1 MTILFYILVSLALV
15 LIKTALIPGVLIFD
29 KFYDLLIPIVI
40 YLSLFRSLREGIP
53 IVLFFGLIMDSLC
66 GGPAGLYLA
75 TYVWLY
81 TGMRWAS
88 QVMHTGSLLLTALAV
103 AIGVAFE
110 SMVLMAYML
119 LLAPS
124 AIVPEDAVKT
134 VMLQII
140 WALITGPV
148 ILMIISWTQKKLD
161 IWRARIFPDWLDM
174 SGE

>member
-1 MTILFYILVSLALV
+1 MTILFYILVSLCLV
-15 LIKTALIPGVLIFD
+15 IIKTALIPGVTVLD

-53 IVLFFGLIMDSLC
+53 VVLFFGLIMDSLC
-66 GGPAGLYLA
+66 GGPTGLYLA

-81 TGMRWAS
+81 AGMRWAS
-88 QVMHTGSLLLTALAV
+88 QVMHAGNLVLMALAV

-110 SMVLMAYML
+110 SMVLMAYMF

-124 AIVPEDAVKT
+124 AIVPVDAAKT
-134 VMLQII
+134 VMLQIM

-148 ILMIISWTQKKLD
+148 ILLIIGWAQKRLD
-161 IWRARIFPDWLDM
+161 VWRDRIFPDWLDTNG
-174 SGE
+174 S